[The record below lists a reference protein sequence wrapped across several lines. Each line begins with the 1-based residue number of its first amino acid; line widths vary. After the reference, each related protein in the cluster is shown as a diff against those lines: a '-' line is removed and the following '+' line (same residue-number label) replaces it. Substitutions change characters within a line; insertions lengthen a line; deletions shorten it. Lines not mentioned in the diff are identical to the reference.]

1 MINVCLLWDNLFN
14 NVMMYIGNL
23 IKLMNEGF
31 IFNENCIDLIIVWF
45 MLVNLL
51 VWLMYGLCYRVY

>member
-1 MINVCLLWDNLFN
+1 MNVWLLWDSLFN
-14 NVMMYIGNL
+14 NVMIYISNL

-31 IFNENCIDLIIVWF
+31 INCIDLIIVWF

-51 VWLMYGLCYRVY
+51 VWLLNGICYKSVLVW